1 MPALQEFHD
10 STLYLIRAETA
21 VCRGLALLNPCPYNQ
36 VVKIF
41 LVYKVVRDN
50 NLIHGDVQPENNYVR

>member
-1 MPALQEFHD
+1 M
-10 STLYLIRAETA
+10 
-21 VCRGLALLNPCPYNQ
+21 CKGLAVLNPYPYNQ